1 MKIVSHSI
9 LLLVFCLCSCKTEKS
24 KTPRATSEKVKS
36 VKGVERVDGV
46 EQKENYKV
54 CFDESAFK
62 DIRLGN
68 YAHILKITPDISK
81 PKNNME
87 YRILLIRD
95 KKKADIGHL
104 KLKDTITNILI
115 NKKSIKDLYKDE
127 KRDSITIDNFHV
139 MTTRYNYSRA
149 SEMHF
154 EVVMYSIQ
162 DSVFCNA
169 GYHFNYGN
177 GNYRFS
183 LYKKQQTKTKAFEEY
198 NNFECY

>member
-1 MKIVSHSI
+1 VKIVSHSI
-9 LLLVFCLCSCKTEKS
+9 ILLILCLCSCKSEKS
-24 KTPRATSEKVKS
+24 KTPKAASDKFES
-36 VKGVERVDGV
+36 VKGIERVDGV

-54 CFDESAFK
+54 CLDERAFK

-68 YAHILKITPDISK
+68 YAHILKITPDVSK
-81 PKNNME
+81 PKNNMA
-87 YRILLIRD
+87 YRIVLIRD

-104 KLKDTITNILI
+104 KLKDTVIYMLI
-115 NKKSIKDLYKDE
+115 NKKSIKNLYKNE
-127 KRDSITIDNFHV
+127 KRDSITIDNFHL

-162 DSVFCNA
+162 DSVFCNV
-169 GYHFNYGN
+169 GYHFNYNN
-177 GNYRFS
+177 GDYRFG
-183 LYKKQQTKTKAFEEY
+183 LYKEEQTKIKAFKKY